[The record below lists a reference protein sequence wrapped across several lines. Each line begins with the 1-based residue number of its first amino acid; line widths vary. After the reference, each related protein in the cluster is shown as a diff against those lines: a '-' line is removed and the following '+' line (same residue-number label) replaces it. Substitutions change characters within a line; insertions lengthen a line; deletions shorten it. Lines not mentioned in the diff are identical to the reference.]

1 MPLPPAW
8 SPAAAAA
15 EAAVVAVATVAVA
28 KIRSVRLQQRRWLH
42 RYLRR
47 VAMAPCHGQ
56 MWGSARKKSSLLHI
70 QRVGWLLRQLP
81 WRLQR
86 RRRQH
91 LEISGDTSTPN
102 GVALGSQ
109 LQLFET
115 KASEL
120 AAVLTMER
128 EVLAALAELG
138 RAANATCR

>member
-1 MPLPPAW
+1 
-8 SPAAAAA
+8 
-15 EAAVVAVATVAVA
+15 
-28 KIRSVRLQQRRWLH
+28 
-42 RYLRR
+42 
-47 VAMAPCHGQ
+47 
-56 MWGSARKKSSLLHI
+56 MWGSVRNKSSLLHI
-70 QRVGWLLRQLP
+70 RRVGWLLRQLP

-91 LEISGDTSTPN
+91 LEISADTSTPN

-128 EVLAALAELG
+128 KVLAALAELG

>member
-1 MPLPPAW
+1 M
-8 SPAAAAA
+8 
-15 EAAVVAVATVAVA
+15 VAVATVAVA

-56 MWGSARKKSSLLHI
+56 MWGSARNKSSLLHI

-128 EVLAALAELG
+128 KVLAALAELG